1 MKDFET
7 QISVLISF
15 SADYYVLY
23 SGIVIVLTEIVQY
36 GYDVFE
42 SKSVFIHFDHRTA
55 LWSEMFQLKT

>member
-7 QISVLISF
+7 WISVLISF

-36 GYDVFE
+36 GYEVFE
-42 SKSVFIHFDHRTA
+42 SKSVFIRFDHRTA
-55 LWSEMFQLKT
+55 L